1 MSIQMS
7 RFVIGSFFKNHAPK
21 NIFHSSR
28 SLLTP
33 VEHIERKDIN
43 IIPFFLVLSFTAC
56 TWGWESYQNLQL
68 LKLQVNSFEESLQDC
83 LQNNKSCEHIEDNLN
98 SLFDNKRD
106 KPSMLVRVNTK
117 SSHLVELSKQQKP
130 VDRLPLVSND
140 ENE

>member
-43 IIPFFLVLSFTAC
+43 IIPFFLVLSFSGKWT
-56 TWGWESYQNLQL
+56 
-68 LKLQVNSFEESLQDC
+68 LKSLI
-83 LQNNKSCEHIEDNLN
+83 SIIR
-98 SLFDNKRD
+98 SLFIY
-106 KPSMLVRVNTK
+106 SFQIY
-117 SSHLVELSKQQKP
+117 S
-130 VDRLPLVSND
+130 
-140 ENE
+140 